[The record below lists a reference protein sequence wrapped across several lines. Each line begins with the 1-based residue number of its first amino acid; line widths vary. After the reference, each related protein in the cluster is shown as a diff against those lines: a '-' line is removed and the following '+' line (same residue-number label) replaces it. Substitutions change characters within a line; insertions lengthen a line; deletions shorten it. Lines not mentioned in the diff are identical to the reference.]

1 MHYRMF
7 LQERP
12 FTIYTDHQPLIA
24 LLKKSIIEDSRTQR
38 WIWTIQ
44 EYSFELKYRKGPD
57 NANAD
62 GLSRLPI
69 ANPPPSVSA
78 VVHTVGR
85 PTSKK
90 ARVKTHI
97 YCQDCGQLYANLSH
111 LVWHRSWAHPPV
123 IPEEIEQIKL
133 DDKTTAVLVMTPP
146 SIAISRR
153 SVCHSAGVM
162 QVDSGRQE
170 PDEEEKKETAPAA
183 PAPTPAAAPTAPAA
197 VPAAIPAIVVD
208 Q

>member
-1 MHYRMF
+1 MQDGVERPIAYCSRHLNETERRYHTTHRELLAVKDGVMHYRMF

-69 ANPPPSVSA
+69 ANPPPSASL
-78 VVHTVGR
+78 VVTHTVGA

-97 YCQDCGQLYANLSH
+97 YAK
-111 LVWHRSWAHPPV
+111 
-123 IPEEIEQIKL
+123 I
-133 DDKTTAVLVMTPP
+133 AVSCTR
-146 SIAISRR
+146 I
-153 SVCHSAGVM
+153 
-162 QVDSGRQE
+162 
-170 PDEEEKKETAPAA
+170 
-183 PAPTPAAAPTAPAA
+183 
-197 VPAAIPAIVVD
+197 
-208 Q
+208 